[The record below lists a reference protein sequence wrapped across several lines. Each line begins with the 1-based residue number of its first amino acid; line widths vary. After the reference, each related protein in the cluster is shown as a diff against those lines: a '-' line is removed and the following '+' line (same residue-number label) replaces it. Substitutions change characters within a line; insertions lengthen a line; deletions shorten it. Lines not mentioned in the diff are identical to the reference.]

1 MKLILS
7 SCDFSMEASRKC
19 ILDHL
24 PRPIEACRV
33 LFIPNEKATSKK
45 IESRKYHLRLTN
57 YGFAES
63 NITVFDETRADD
75 FKNLALDVIYVSGGN
90 TFLTLNKIRACGFDR
105 ALVSYIQSGV
115 AYIGGSAGAHLVTGD
130 LSHVAYYDPAPSD
143 MENLAGLGL
152 LDRILLCHY
161 QPQREEHAKAL
172 IHRFGNRVIL
182 LTDQDSIVVERT
194 EGGTGDERYTLE
206 KG

>member
-7 SCDFSMEASRKC
+7 SCDFSAETSRQC

-24 PRPIEACRV
+24 PCPMEECRV
-33 LFIPNEKATSKK
+33 LFIPNEKADLEK
-45 IESRKYHLRLTN
+45 IESGKYHRRLQS
-57 YGFAES
+57 YGFLES
-63 NITVFDETRADD
+63 NILVFDETHADD
-75 FKNLALDVIYVSGGN
+75 FVNLALDVIYVSGGN
-90 TFLTLNKIRACGFDR
+90 TFLTLKKIRACGFDA
-105 ALVSYIQSGV
+105 ALVSYIEKGV
-115 AYIGGSAGAHLVTGD
+115 TYIGGSAGAHLVTGD
-130 LSHVAYYDPAPSD
+130 LSHVAHYDPVPSD

-152 LDRILLCHY
+152 LDRMLLCHY

-172 IHRFGNRVIL
+172 IHCFGDRVIL